1 MNKRTFSSVIRIL
14 LSVTLLVFL
23 FSRVDNQHLLEHLT
37 ALNPMYFLLGLVCYF
52 GYIALWAMRW
62 HYIVRASGERISFR
76 RVYTTTLIGNFF
88 AMFLPEMV
96 GSDLARMSEVS
107 EERKTST
114 RIVSTVLLDRL
125 IGLISLLL
133 MAIVGLVLG
142 FHHLAEEAST
152 ITLLIVG
159 LFVAMGVGWLVF
171 FNRGFMR
178 RLNWLFRLPYMNRV
192 EEPVRSLYNSLHYL
206 QTQPRLLVGS
216 LLLSFA
222 AQIVEVVSVIFIAHA
237 IAVYVPISYFFIFM
251 PIIWVIT
258 MIPISIGGLGLREGA
273 FAFFFSQVGMASEN
287 AIALSLLYYSYL
299 VCSGMVGGLLFL
311 RASVW
316 DYVQKRWL
324 ARRAQSNAPTRRY
337 SPTSRRVDVTSSP
350 QQVDG

>member
-1 MNKRTFSSVIRIL
+1 
-14 LSVTLLVFL
+14 
-23 FSRVDNQHLLEHLT
+23 
-37 ALNPMYFLLGLVCYF
+37 
-52 GYIALWAMRW
+52 
-62 HYIVRASGERISFR
+62 
-76 RVYTTTLIGNFF
+76 
-88 AMFLPEMV
+88 MFLPEMV

-133 MAIVGLVLG
+133 MAIIGLVLG
-142 FHHLAEEAST
+142 FHHLAGEAPT

-159 LFVAMGVGWLVF
+159 LFIVMGIGWLVF
-171 FNRGFMR
+171 FNRDLMR
-178 RLNWLFRLPYMNRV
+178 RLNWLFRLPHMNRV

-206 QTQPRLLVGS
+206 QTQPRLLAGS
-216 LLLSFA
+216 LLISFA
-222 AQIVEVVSVIFIAHA
+222 AASAEVVSVIFIAHA
-237 IAVYVPISYFFIFM
+237 IAVYVPLSYFFIFM

-258 MIPISIGGLGLREGA
+258 TIPISISGLGLREGA

-311 RASVW
+311 RASAW

-324 ARRAQSNAPTRRY
+324 TRAVQNNAPALRY
-337 SPTSRRVDVTSSP
+337 SATSRPVDMTSSSR
-350 QQVDG
+350 QIDG